1 MVESC
6 FRRRHSSSLKTA
18 KCFVINCIL
27 SPPKFINLGRGLLD
41 AESSPPPIP
50 SPRTGKI
57 SENNGHAQPNCAWL
71 LFLKSN
77 WFSGGSACETD
88 LILRLKGW
96 DADFFW
102 MEMWPPV
109 TIHPSFIW
117 KCVTNLGWVFNF
129 HIWGRLRLTWYGSGY
144 QSKIATQ
151 VSRTLLCKF
160 CIIMIWCD

>member
-1 MVESC
+1 MINKDLNHKQKIIAYKKIPQSFITFYFEPNAVMVESC

-27 SPPKFINLGRGLLD
+27 SPPIHLGRGLLD

-109 TIHPSFIW
+109 TIHPSFI
-117 KCVTNLGWVFNF
+117 
-129 HIWGRLRLTWYGSGY
+129 
-144 QSKIATQ
+144 
-151 VSRTLLCKF
+151 
-160 CIIMIWCD
+160 